1 MKLMELYE
9 RRMKEVHSPQKKIA
23 SMYLSSMDAEKDMIK
38 AMHMIK
44 AALCEPHNEVQQMS
58 EKMHWCSQCEGQRA
72 HQTHKKNIE
81 KMTPQ
86 KVILPSDVF
95 AWLSNTIA
103 NGSVRQTRKHFTNFM
118 CSSFVFWL
126 AEETKCSSTSQASCF
141 SAPSCNPAWYQHN
154 CAFQNLRGV
163 EFSYFTKLQIL
174 EIMCSCL
181 GNMEPIY
188 TWELWLQQDPPHK
201 KYEKIKSKSQDT
213 FAGPTVERAMW
224 IHLKPLR
231 V

>member
-1 MKLMELYE
+1 MKDVWKKYTAHKNNSIHVLIKYGCWEGHDQSYAHDQSCTLWTTQRSSANVWKIELVFTSVRDRE
-9 RRMKEVHSPQKKIA
+9 HIKHTRKI
-23 SMYLSSMDAEKDMIK
+23 
-38 AMHMIK
+38 
-44 AALCEPHNEVQQMS
+44 
-58 EKMHWCSQCEGQRA
+58 W
-72 HQTHKKNIE
+72 KNDL
-81 KMTPQ
+81 Q
-86 KVILPSDVF
+86 KVILLSDVC

-103 NGSVRQTRKHFTNFM
+103 NGSVRQTQKHFTNFM

-126 AEETKCSSTSQASCF
+126 AEEMKCSSTSQASCF

-174 EIMCSCL
+174 EIICSCL

-201 KYEKIKSKSQDT
+201 KYEIKSKSQDT
-213 FAGPTVERAMW
+213 FAGPKVERAMW